1 MTRMPN
7 IITIDAEDT
16 VHHAAEKI
24 VEHEVDALPVVVS
37 IKDEGEKGVK
47 YKVIG
52 KITKT
57 NITKI
62 FVELGKTF

>member
-1 MTRMPN
+1 MPN

-37 IKDEGEKGVK
+37 
-47 YKVIG
+47 
-52 KITKT
+52 
-57 NITKI
+57 
-62 FVELGKTF
+62 